1 MMAQDVRL
9 VTGDSLRL
17 LRWMA
22 VHEFGSW
29 GDGPVDAILTDP
41 PYQLSRPDMRKPDG
55 RVLTR
60 DYGEDMSEPLP
71 VEELARYFDRL
82 LSRNGTVL
90 VWCADHQLG
99 QWKDSLARCFD
110 KIMFGGWAKTNPAP
124 NIRHRTW
131 TSAVELWVW
140 AARGKWTFEWPG
152 HHEAYNLQSA
162 PHVGGKRG
170 EGTGHPNQ
178 KPLRVCRPHVQILTR
193 PGDLILDPFA
203 GSGSYLVAAKELGR
217 RAVGF
222 ELDAERAEVARERL
236 SMVKVQEAL
245 VDRER

>member
-1 MMAQDVRL
+1 MAQDVRL

-17 LRWMA
+17 LRWLA

-41 PYQLSRPDMRKPDG
+41 PYQLSRPDMSKPDG
-55 RVLTR
+55 RTLTR
-60 DYGEDMSEPLP
+60 DYGEDMTEPLP
-71 VEELARYFDRL
+71 VAELVTYFDRL
-82 LSRNGTVL
+82 LTRDGTVL
-90 VWCADHQLG
+90 VWCSDSQLG
-99 QWKDSLARCFD
+99 QWLSCLSNRFD
-110 KIMFGGWAKTNPAP
+110 KLMFGAWAKTNPAP

-131 TSAVELWVW
+131 TSAAELWVW
-140 AARGKWTFEWPG
+140 AARGKWTFNWPG
-152 HHEAYNLQSA
+152 HHGAYNVQVA

-178 KPLRVCRPHVQILTR
+178 KPLRICRPHVQVLTR

-222 ELDAERAEVARERL
+222 EVDPERAEAARRRL
-236 SMVKVQEAL
+236 STVSYQEAL
-245 VDRER
+245 VAGER